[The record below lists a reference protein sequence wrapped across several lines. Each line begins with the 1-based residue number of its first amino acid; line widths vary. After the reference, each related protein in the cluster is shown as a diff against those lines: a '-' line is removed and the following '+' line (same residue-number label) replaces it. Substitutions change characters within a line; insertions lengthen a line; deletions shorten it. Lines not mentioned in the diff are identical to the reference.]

1 VRVLAASTA
10 AELAA
15 ACEREFEA
23 CDVLLMAAAVADF
36 RPANPAER
44 KLKKDAGPPRI
55 DVEPTVDVLSALA
68 ARRRAGQV
76 IVGFA
81 AEDGE
86 GALDYAR
93 GKLERKGLDA
103 VVVNDIARPG
113 IGFDAAENE
122 VTILTVDGGER
133 EVARTSKEAVAAA
146 VLDEV
151 QRLVSP
157 RAQPKEATGGTTGA
171 GARSAA
177 RV

>member
-1 VRVLAASTA
+1 
-10 AELAA
+10 
-15 ACEREFEA
+15 
-23 CDVLLMAAAVADF
+23 
-36 RPANPAER
+36 
-44 KLKKDAGPPRI
+44 
-55 DVEPTVDVLSALA
+55 
-68 ARRRAGQV
+68 V